1 MMFRYRTFGAAFAV
15 LAVAAV
21 APAQDDEMQKFAGP
35 WSVTAAKLGEMD
47 ASELVGAAFLFEGN
61 VAKFTQ
67 AGEDGKPVTDV
78 HPIKT
83 DPKSN
88 RIVLYQQPNPEDPKA
103 DPTAGMQRGIYAFKE
118 SPEGSLLY
126 LCLTAPDAKDFPT
139 KFVAKDEKADYLLLR
154 LERPTKSAST
164 AGATAK

>member
-1 MMFRYRTFGAAFAV
+1 MSRYRTFGAAFAV

-21 APAQDDEMQKFAGP
+21 APAQDDALQKFAGP
-35 WSVTAAKLGEMD
+35 WAVTAAKLGEEN
-47 ASELVGAAFLFEGN
+47 AEELVGAAFLFEGN

-67 AGEDGKPVTDV
+67 AGDDGKPVTDV

-83 DPKSN
+83 DPQSN
-88 RIVLYQQPNPEDPKA
+88 RIVLYQQPNPDDPKA
-103 DPTAGMQRGIYAFKE
+103 DPTAGMQRGIYAFKDAT
-118 SPEGSLLY
+118 LY
-126 LCLTAPDAKDFPT
+126 LCLTAPDAKEFPT

-154 LERPTKSAST
+154 LERPKTASA